1 MMDEMTVAGTPLREE
16 VMQVPEESKGSFDE
30 YSMAEANFPEM
41 AAEAAHQ
48 VRLKIASAQEL
59 YDQMEDQ
66 KAALEFSMDRLKK
79 YI

>member
-1 MMDEMTVAGTPLREE
+1 VIVVSE
-16 VMQVPEESKGSFDE
+16 GSAFDE

-48 VRLKIASAQEL
+48 VRIKIASAQEL

-66 KAALEFSMDRLKK
+66 KEALEFAMGRLKK
-79 YI
+79 YL